1 MGRLTQRTSQG
12 FTLLE
17 LMVVLVIMVMAYTLA
32 VPIISK
38 VMPGTELKGAARQIT
53 AGLRRARSQAIT
65 QKVQTTLTL
74 DVEQRQFTLSG
85 DKRNYALPEKLD
97 ISLLTAQSEL
107 QQAKI
112 GSIRFYPDGS
122 STGGRI
128 TLASGALQYAVSVDW
143 LTGQVTILD

>member
-1 MGRLTQRTSQG
+1 
-12 FTLLE
+12 
-17 LMVVLVIMVMAYTLA
+17 MAYTLA

-128 TLASGALQYAVSVDW
+128 TLASGTLEYAVSVDW

>member
-1 MGRLTQRTSQG
+1 
-12 FTLLE
+12 
-17 LMVVLVIMVMAYTLA
+17 MAYTLA

-85 DKRNYALPEKLD
+85 DKRSYTLPEKLD

-128 TLASGALQYAVSVDW
+128 TLVSGALEYVVSVDW

>member
-1 MGRLTQRTSQG
+1 
-12 FTLLE
+12 
-17 LMVVLVIMVMAYTLA
+17 MAYTLA

-85 DKRNYALPEKLD
+85 DKRNYALPEQLD

-107 QQAKI
+107 QQAKV